1 MAKAWTVQVDGA
13 AHEIRFQK
21 GLFKSKVIVDGVTT
35 PVKSKSAFIQ
45 LIDEPINIGSKT
57 MNLTAIGAK
66 TDLAVDGVYQNSG
79 DPYIPL
85 SKIPSWATVI
95 TIILLVFGWFTGG
108 IIGIALGL
116 LGSAFVLSNSISIKR
131 SNTLP
136 ICLVITFAFAALQV
150 AYAVLLV
157 QLMY

>member
-108 IIGIALGL
+108 IIANALGL
-116 LGSAFVLSNSISIKR
+116 
-131 SNTLP
+131 
-136 ICLVITFAFAALQV
+136 
-150 AYAVLLV
+150 
-157 QLMY
+157 